1 MSKVFY
7 HWGLEERL
15 LEFAIKSNMTLFTRC
30 EWLFLTSFTSIRN
43 PPWPFWGFASA
54 QSPTFADRSL
64 TLCCSLSRTVESGE
78 DLGGHVWIDE
88 LMRETG
94 GEFLFA
100 KVSFRTSLAYP
111 ILLF

>member
-15 LEFAIKSNMTLFTRC
+15 LKLALKSNMTLFTRC
-30 EWLFLTSFTSIRN
+30 ESLHPLPKTRFGGTNQTLTVLLLPANHR
-43 PPWPFWGFASA
+43 
-54 QSPTFADRSL
+54 FADRSPL
-64 TLCCSLSRTVESGE
+64 SLPYYFGSPQIDESGE

-100 KVSFRTSLAYP
+100 KVRLPAPSL
-111 ILLF
+111 IS